1 MKRVKCKC
9 KMYHLQQA
17 KKIIKYKRKYAGN
30 NTNCREI
37 SFELSQSAMKF
48 QKFKVALIIG
58 QFFDTMIVASTY
70 KEW

>member
-17 KKIIKYKRKYAGN
+17 KKIIKYKRKYAEN

-37 SFELSQSAMKF
+37 SFELSECHEISK
-48 QKFKVALIIG
+48 I
-58 QFFDTMIVASTY
+58 
-70 KEW
+70 